1 MCEHVNG
8 PSVTGRSAARFG
20 ISAIVTAAL
29 TLGVAWVVVPSRQ
42 SPATSPGPGNANG
55 AQDGFKTVPNPSQP
69 PTPLGPPPDDQVIQL
84 VSFNRDAPPPSFG
97 ERAPWW
103 TPAGIPRVPQI
114 TQFDGGKYPSANGVM
129 AAGAM
134 LARLAYGIPTTGSQL
149 RSFPSTNGSSGL
161 TLANLEEAIQEGW
174 GVGFR
179 RGTISRLQ
187 FRALL
192 HAGAGAVIIVNYGE
206 LPIDLRE
213 QPTFLGAHAM
223 YVDAYVGPGQDGTGA
238 RYWVMDPIGRPW
250 RNDYKG
256 AFYPAE
262 ELERAAMAFSGG
274 GIVTSWAFAGGVEP
288 HGPYP
293 SLPPADYP
301 SSDPKNPPESIAP
314 LEVSPSALPSGDPTD
329 SKPVGDPGP
338 TTPSDADDYTGRQP
352 LQGVGYIDVFLGLCV
367 TTSPPA
373 FCPPGV
379 PAVFPSPKVQPP
391 TLPPL
396 VDLAPLDLIYADTP
410 QPGLQRTIF
419 SAPAG
424 INPSFS
430 YWPSDGSGQALAADV
445 EAARLDGKLVW
456 IATFAV
462 RPGTYDF
469 VATAHQAGVVS
480 TSEVGSIQI
489 GP

>member
-1 MCEHVNG
+1 VNG
-8 PSVTGRSAARFG
+8 PSVTGRSAATFG

-29 TLGVAWVVVPSRQ
+29 TLGVAWVVVPPRQ
-42 SPATSPGPGNANG
+42 SPPTSPGPGDADG
-55 AQDGFKTVPNPSQP
+55 AQAGFKTVPNPSQP
-69 PTPLGPPPDDQVIQL
+69 ATPLGPPPDDQVIQL

-103 TPAGIPRVPQI
+103 TPAGIPRVPHI
-114 TQFDGGKYPSANGVM
+114 TQFDGGKYASANGVM

-192 HAGAGAVIIVNYGE
+192 HAGAGAVIIVNYDQ
-206 LPIDLRE
+206 LPVGLRE
-213 QPTFLGAHAM
+213 QPGFLAAHAM
-223 YVDAYVGPGQDGTGA
+223 YVDAYRGPGADGHA
-238 RYWVMDPIGRPW
+238 AEYYVMDPMGRPW
-250 RNDYKG
+250 KG
-256 AFYPAE
+256 YDGAWWPAE
-262 ELERAAMAFSGG
+262 ALERAAMAFSGG

-301 SSDPKNPPESIAP
+301 PSDPKNPPEPIAP
-314 LEVSPSALPSGDPTD
+314 LEEPPSALPSGDPTD
-329 SKPVGDPGP
+329 TQPVGDPGP
-338 TTPSDADDYTGRQP
+338 PTPSDADDYTGRQP

-379 PAVFPSPKVQPP
+379 PAVHPSPKVQPP

-396 VDLAPLDLIYADTP
+396 VNLVPLDLLYADTP

-424 INPSFS
+424 INPSCS

-445 EAARLDGKLVW
+445 EAATLDGKLVW

-469 VATAHQAGVVS
+469 VATANQAGVVS
-480 TSEVGSIQI
+480 TSEVGRIQI
-489 GP
+489 GQ